1 MPRHC
6 AAPTAS
12 STATLPSASRR
23 PERRLAITAVRQTST
38 DMKPKGLEPTPSPSV
53 TPMVKVT
60 SRVAQEH
67 AITATFST
75 PRRAATPPTAKQ
87 VLSTAQRVA
96 SKPGGEAPGCR
107 A

>member
-6 AAPTAS
+6 AAPTAN
-12 STATLPSASRR
+12 STATLPSASARLERR
-23 PERRLAITAVRQTST
+23 PTITALRQTST

-53 TPMVKVT
+53 TPTVEVT
-60 SRVAQEH
+60 NRVAQEH
-67 AITATFST
+67 AITATAST
-75 PRRAATPPTAKQ
+75 PRLAATPPAAKQ
-87 VLSTAQRVA
+87 ALSTAQTVA